1 MSIESNIFRMYHF
14 TEAEQAEFYRDYS
27 EVRKDPAMAIKLAIF
42 TGFIGGHHFYMKRI
56 WAGLAS
62 IVFCWTFIP
71 LIEGLI
77 EAIFLPQLVRELN
90 EEEAVRIANSI
101 NLARQLKYPGQ
112 VVELPASP
120 GSPVERI
127 IIKEIV
133 KVPCKYCGS
142 FVENTAPSCPQCGGQ
157 LQ

>member
-1 MSIESNIFRMYHF
+1 
-14 TEAEQAEFYRDYS
+14 
-27 EVRKDPAMAIKLAIF
+27 MAIKLAIF
-42 TGFIGGHHFYMKRI
+42 TGFVGGHHFYMKRI

-62 IVFCWTFIP
+62 VLFCWTFIP

-101 NLARQLKYPGQ
+101 NLSRQLNNPGQ
-112 VVELPASP
+112 FAEIQAGP
-120 GSPVERI
+120 GAPMERV
-127 IIKEIV
+127 IIKEII
-133 KVPCKYCGS
+133 KIPCKYCGS
-142 FVENTAPSCPQCGGQ
+142 LVENTARSCSQCGGQ